1 MYLPFDQEL
10 KKIHDKKNRWLRE
23 LERKYPKA
31 KTDSF
36 QKSCMTWEFLYG
48 GKALWMIDC
57 PHRDV
62 QKTMDT
68 FNKMFDIF
76 SGFKAGL
83 ATSAVADKPDGPATG
98 FQILCYE
105 NAKDTIKAKLKSLG
119 VEDSEMHW
127 LPEAE
132 LRKQFEDWRKKQRQ
146 HQKLEKSPAKATAI
160 ADEVDSDVGSSGL
173 GNLFR
178 LIVDE
183 DKAHPDFIALRDS
196 IHHVGARKLMNELY
210 LRMGDPNGNFLS
222 DFQSNSFHSR
232 LFEIAC
238 YGYLESHGFAIN
250 RTFPSP
256 DFLVSSGND
265 KVAVEAVTANP
276 SSGLAGDISAV
287 GIDPWLPFE
296 DLFDKSTNEF
306 PIRMGDA
313 LLKKLQKK
321 YWSLP
326 HCQNIP
332 LVLII
337 SPFYEPGSIFYI
349 DDALARYLYGGWD
362 IFPDWVKYNGI
373 FTRYVPIKS
382 HQYDE
387 KLRTTSFFSQPLSE
401 HVSAVIYSNS
411 FTESKFVRMA
421 IQTGLESKVEA
432 TREGVCL
439 LPRKNGDS
447 LTQDFSYHVADKT
460 APEETWFQGLTIFHN
475 PKALIP
481 LPDNFFK
488 STNVYQ
494 VRNGNLERRVNDF
507 HPLAS
512 FTIMNPVK
520 SE

>member
-10 KKIHDKKNRWLRE
+10 QKIHDKDKRRLRE

-57 PHRDV
+57 PNRDV

-76 SGFKAGL
+76 TGFKAGL
-83 ATSAVADKPDGPATG
+83 ATSAVADKPDGHAIG
-98 FQILCYE
+98 IQVLCYE
-105 NAKDTIKAKLKSLG
+105 TAKDTIKAKLKSLG
-119 VEDSEMHW
+119 VEDTEMHW

-132 LRKQFEDWRKKQRQ
+132 LRRQFEDWRKQQRR
-146 HQKLEKSPAKATAI
+146 HHKFAKSPTKTTAI
-160 ADEVDSDVGSSGL
+160 KDEVASDVGISEL

-196 IHHVGARKLMNELY
+196 VHHVGARKLMNELY

-222 DFQSNSFHSR
+222 DFQSNSYHSR

-265 KVAVEAVTANP
+265 RVAVEAVTANP

-287 GIDPWLPFE
+287 GINPLLPFE
-296 DLFDKSTNEF
+296 DLYDKSTNEF

-321 YWSLP
+321 YWLLP

-362 IFPDWVKYNGI
+362 VFPDWVKYNGLL
-373 FTRYVPIKS
+373 TRAIPIMSYQYGEKS
-382 HQYDE
+382 
-387 KLRTTSFFSQPLSE
+387 LTTNYFSQPMSE

-411 FTESKFVRMA
+411 FTECKFVRMA
-421 IQTGLESKVEA
+421 IQMGLESKVEA
-432 TREGVCL
+432 TRIGTCL
-439 LPRKNGDS
+439 LPREDGD
-447 LTQDFSYHVADKT
+447 LLARDFEYRVADKT
-460 APEETWFQGLTIFHN
+460 APIETWFQGLTIFHN

-481 LPDNFFK
+481 LPEDFFK
-488 STNVYQ
+488 STNIYQ
-494 VRNGNLERRVNDF
+494 VRNGRLNRRVNDF
-507 HPLAS
+507 HPLVS
-512 FTIMNPVK
+512 FTIINPV
-520 SE
+520 